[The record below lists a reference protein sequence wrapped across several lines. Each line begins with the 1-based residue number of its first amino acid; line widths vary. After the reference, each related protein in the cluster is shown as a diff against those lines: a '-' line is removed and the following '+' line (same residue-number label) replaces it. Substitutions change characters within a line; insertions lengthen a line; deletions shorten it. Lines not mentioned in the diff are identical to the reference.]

1 MERHRV
7 DRASSDR
14 ERLAE
19 ISRDQSRLAKIA
31 YASGDSEVDE
41 ARRESAAEVH
51 PNCDNVARACAQL
64 PSHYFLPTPMRIP
77 AAATK
82 VAPAASS
89 RNTAGVSA
97 LNKSTCRKE
106 RFGLAA
112 AAGEMRCESPP
123 HPAACRHGA
132 VRPRSQVREVHSA
145 CKLTPILM
153 SN

>member
-1 MERHRV
+1 M
-7 DRASSDR
+7 
-14 ERLAE
+14 
-19 ISRDQSRLAKIA
+19 
-31 YASGDSEVDE
+31 
-41 ARRESAAEVH
+41 H

-112 AAGEMRCESPP
+112 RLPEITRDYPRLPTCRKERFGLAAAAGEMRCESPP
-123 HPAACRHGA
+123 HPAACRNGA